1 MPLEMSIFAPPNA
14 LSMISRR
21 NIRVKVMQCLYAAE
35 AESGAMPIEKAM
47 SLLKKYLDQT
57 ADLFTFTV
65 YLLTE
70 VARYAETDAKN
81 RAAKHL
87 PSYQDLHVNTKLAGN
102 TLLWNILEA
111 KGFNSTVEER
121 GLANLLDQEV
131 VRKIYLKLTDT
142 PQYKEY
148 IALESREKKSEK
160 ELLGFIFTDLMMAD
174 ESITEM
180 LEEHF
185 VQWDDDADMIY
196 QMVLNFLS
204 KPGSCTFSEIAGPE
218 KTRYA
223 KSLLQTAIEKKELTM
238 DLIKPKLKNWD
249 PERIA
254 VLDMIMIRMGVCEL
268 LFFETIPVKV
278 TINEYIDLAK
288 SYSTTQS
295 GHFVNGILDS
305 IHKDLFAAGR
315 LDKVDFKKN
324 KGN

>member
-1 MPLEMSIFAPPNA
+1 
-14 LSMISRR
+14 MISRR

-35 AESGAMPIEKAM
+35 AESGALPVEKVLV
-47 SLLKKYLDQT
+47 LLRKYLDQT

-70 VARYAETDAKN
+70 VARYAETDSKN

-87 PSYQDLHVNTKLAGN
+87 PSYEDLHVNTKIAGN
-102 TLLWNILEA
+102 TLLWTILEA
-111 KGFNSTVEER
+111 KGFKSTVEER
-121 GLANLLDQEV
+121 GLNLLLEQDT
-131 VRKIYLKLTDT
+131 VRKIYQKLVDT
-142 PQYKEY
+142 PIYQEY
-148 IALESREKKSEK
+148 ILMESRDKKTEK
-160 ELLGFIFTDLMMAD
+160 ELLSFIFTDLLMAD
-174 ESITEM
+174 EDVTEM

-196 QMVLNFLS
+196 QMVLNMLS
-204 KPGSCTFSEIAGPE
+204 KPSSCSFAEIAGPE

-223 KSLLQTAIEKKELTM
+223 RTLLETAMEKKEMTM
-238 DLIKPKLKNWD
+238 DLIKPRLKNWD
-249 PERIA
+249 PDRIA

-288 SYSTTQS
+288 SYSTNQS

-305 IHKDLFAAGR
+305 IHKDLLASGR

>member
-1 MPLEMSIFAPPNA
+1 
-14 LSMISRR
+14 
-21 NIRVKVMQCLYAAE
+21 MQCLYAAE
-35 AESGAMPIEKAM
+35 AESGALPVEKVLV
-47 SLLKKYLDQT
+47 LLRKYLDQT

-70 VARYAETDAKN
+70 VARYAETDSRN

-87 PSYQDLHVNTKLAGN
+87 PSYEDLHVNTKISGN
-102 TLLWNILEA
+102 TLLWTILEA
-111 KGFNSTVEER
+111 KGFKSSVEER
-121 GLANLLDQEV
+121 GLNLLLEQDT
-131 VRKIYLKLTDT
+131 VRKIYQKLVDT
-142 PQYKEY
+142 PIYQEY
-148 IALESREKKSEK
+148 ILKESRDKKSEK
-160 ELLGFIFTDLMMAD
+160 ELLSFIFTDLLMAD
-174 ESITEM
+174 EDVTEM

-196 QMVLNFLS
+196 QMVLNMLS
-204 KPGSCTFSEIAGPE
+204 KPSSCSFTEIAGPE

-223 KSLLQTAIEKKELTM
+223 RTLLETAMEKKEMTM
-238 DLIKPKLKNWD
+238 ELIKPRLKNWD
-249 PERIA
+249 PDRIA

-288 SYSTTQS
+288 SYSTNQS

-305 IHKDLFAAGR
+305 IHKDLLASGR

>member
-1 MPLEMSIFAPPNA
+1 
-14 LSMISRR
+14 
-21 NIRVKVMQCLYAAE
+21 MQCLYAAE
-35 AESGAMPIEKAM
+35 AESGALPVEKVLV
-47 SLLKKYLDQT
+47 LLRKYLDQT

-70 VARYAETDAKN
+70 VARYAETDSRN

-87 PSYQDLHVNTKLAGN
+87 PSYEDLHVNTKISGN
-102 TLLWNILEA
+102 TLLWTILEA
-111 KGFNSTVEER
+111 KGFKSSVEER
-121 GLANLLDQEV
+121 GLNLLLEQDT
-131 VRKIYLKLTDT
+131 VRKIYQKLVDT
-142 PQYKEY
+142 PIYQEY
-148 IALESREKKSEK
+148 ILKESRDKKSEK
-160 ELLGFIFTDLMMAD
+160 ELLSFIFTDLLMAD
-174 ESITEM
+174 EDVTEM

-196 QMVLNFLS
+196 QMVLNMLG
-204 KPGSCTFSEIAGPE
+204 KPSSCSFTEIAGPE

-223 KSLLQTAIEKKELTM
+223 RTLLETAMEKKEMTM
-238 DLIKPKLKNWD
+238 DLIKPRLKNWD

-288 SYSTTQS
+288 SYSTNQS

-305 IHKDLFAAGR
+305 IHKDLLASGR
-315 LDKVDFKKN
+315 LDKVDFKKS

>member
-1 MPLEMSIFAPPNA
+1 
-14 LSMISRR
+14 
-21 NIRVKVMQCLYAAE
+21 MQCLYAAE
-35 AESGAMPIEKAM
+35 AESGALPVEKVLV
-47 SLLKKYLDQT
+47 LLRKYLDQT

-70 VARYAETDAKN
+70 VARYAETDSKN

-87 PSYQDLHVNTKLAGN
+87 PSYEDLHVNTKIAGN
-102 TLLWNILEA
+102 TLLWTILEA
-111 KGFNSTVEER
+111 KGFKSTVEER
-121 GLANLLDQEV
+121 GLNLLLEQDT
-131 VRKIYLKLTDT
+131 VRKIYQKLVDT
-142 PQYKEY
+142 PIYQEY
-148 IALESREKKSEK
+148 ILMESRDKKTEK
-160 ELLGFIFTDLMMAD
+160 ELLSFIFTDLLMAD
-174 ESITEM
+174 EDVTEM

-196 QMVLNFLS
+196 QMVLNMLS
-204 KPGSCTFSEIAGPE
+204 KPSSCSFAEIAGPE

-223 KSLLQTAIEKKELTM
+223 RTLLETAMKKKEMTM
-238 DLIKPKLKNWD
+238 DHIKPRLKNWD
-249 PERIA
+249 PDRIA

-288 SYSTTQS
+288 SYSTNQS

-305 IHKDLFAAGR
+305 IHKDLLASGR

>member
-1 MPLEMSIFAPPNA
+1 
-14 LSMISRR
+14 
-21 NIRVKVMQCLYAAE
+21 MQCLYAAE
-35 AESGAMPIEKAM
+35 AESGALPVEKVLV
-47 SLLKKYLDQT
+47 LLRKYLDQT

-70 VARYAETDAKN
+70 VARYAETDSRN

-87 PSYQDLHVNTKLAGN
+87 PSYEDLHVNTKISGN
-102 TLLWNILEA
+102 TLLWTILEA
-111 KGFNSTVEER
+111 KGFKSSVEER
-121 GLANLLDQEV
+121 GLNLLLEQDT
-131 VRKIYLKLTDT
+131 VRKIYQKLVDT
-142 PQYKEY
+142 PVYQEY
-148 IALESREKKSEK
+148 ILQESRDKKSEK
-160 ELLGFIFTDLMMAD
+160 ELLSFIFTDLLMAD
-174 ESITEM
+174 EDVTEM

-196 QMVLNFLS
+196 QMVLNMLG
-204 KPGSCTFSEIAGPE
+204 KPSSCSFTEIAGPE

-223 KSLLQTAIEKKELTM
+223 RTLLETAMEKMEMTM
-238 DLIKPKLKNWD
+238 ELIKPRLKNWD

-288 SYSTTQS
+288 SYSTNQS

-305 IHKDLFAAGR
+305 IHKDLLASGR

>member
-1 MPLEMSIFAPPNA
+1 
-14 LSMISRR
+14 
-21 NIRVKVMQCLYAAE
+21 MQCLYAAE
-35 AESGAMPIEKAM
+35 AESGALPVEKVLV
-47 SLLKKYLDQT
+47 LLRKYLDQT

-70 VARYAETDAKN
+70 VARYAETDSKN

-87 PSYQDLHVNTKLAGN
+87 PSYQDLHVNTKIAGN
-102 TLLWNILEA
+102 TFLWTILEA
-111 KGFNSTVEER
+111 KGFKSAVEDR
-121 GLANLLDQEV
+121 GLNLLLEQDT
-131 VRKIYLKLTDT
+131 VRKIYQKLVDT
-142 PQYKEY
+142 PIYQEY
-148 IALESREKKSEK
+148 ILMESRDKKTEK
-160 ELLGFIFTDLMMAD
+160 ELLSFIFTDLLMAD
-174 ESITEM
+174 EDVTEM

-196 QMVLNFLS
+196 QMVLNMLS
-204 KPGSCTFSEIAGPE
+204 KPSSCSFAEIAGPE

-223 KSLLQTAIEKKELTM
+223 RTLLETAMEKKEMTM
-238 DLIKPKLKNWD
+238 DLIKPRLKNWD

-288 SYSTTQS
+288 SYSTNQS

-305 IHKDLFAAGR
+305 IHKDLLASGR

>member
-1 MPLEMSIFAPPNA
+1 
-14 LSMISRR
+14 
-21 NIRVKVMQCLYAAE
+21 MQCLYAAE
-35 AESGAMPIEKAM
+35 AESGALPVEKVLV
-47 SLLKKYLDQT
+47 LLRKYLDQT

-70 VARYAETDAKN
+70 VARYAETDSRN

-87 PSYQDLHVNTKLAGN
+87 PSYEDLHVNTKISGN
-102 TLLWNILEA
+102 TLLWAILEA
-111 KGFNSTVEER
+111 KGFKSSVEER
-121 GLANLLDQEV
+121 GLNLLLEQDT
-131 VRKIYLKLTDT
+131 VRKIYQKLVDT
-142 PQYKEY
+142 PIYQEY
-148 IALESREKKSEK
+148 ILKESRDKKSEK
-160 ELLGFIFTDLMMAD
+160 ELLSFIFTDLLMAD
-174 ESITEM
+174 EDVTEM

-196 QMVLNFLS
+196 QMVLNMLG
-204 KPGSCTFSEIAGPE
+204 KPSSCSFTEIAGPE

-223 KSLLQTAIEKKELTM
+223 RTLLETAIEKKEMTM
-238 DLIKPKLKNWD
+238 ELIKPRLKNWD

-288 SYSTTQS
+288 SYSTNQS

-305 IHKDLFAAGR
+305 IHKDLLASGR
-315 LDKVDFKKN
+315 LDKVDFKKS

>member
-1 MPLEMSIFAPPNA
+1 
-14 LSMISRR
+14 
-21 NIRVKVMQCLYAAE
+21 MQCLYAAE
-35 AESGAMPIEKAM
+35 AESGALPVEKVLV
-47 SLLKKYLDQT
+47 LLRKYLDQT

-70 VARYAETDAKN
+70 VARYAETDSKN

-87 PSYQDLHVNTKLAGN
+87 PSYEDLHVNTKIAGN
-102 TLLWNILEA
+102 TLLWTILEA
-111 KGFNSTVEER
+111 KGFKSTVEER
-121 GLANLLDQEV
+121 GLNLLLEQDT
-131 VRKIYLKLTDT
+131 VRKIYQKLVDT
-142 PQYKEY
+142 PIYQEY
-148 IALESREKKSEK
+148 ILMESRDKKTEK
-160 ELLGFIFTDLMMAD
+160 ELLSFIFTDLLMAD
-174 ESITEM
+174 EDVTEI

-196 QMVLNFLS
+196 QMVLNMLS
-204 KPGSCTFSEIAGPE
+204 KPSSCSFAEIAGPE

-223 KSLLQTAIEKKELTM
+223 RSLLETAMEKKEMTM
-238 DLIKPKLKNWD
+238 DLIKPRLKNWD
-249 PERIA
+249 PDRIA

-288 SYSTTQS
+288 SYSTNQS

-305 IHKDLFAAGR
+305 IHKDLLASGR

>member
-1 MPLEMSIFAPPNA
+1 
-14 LSMISRR
+14 
-21 NIRVKVMQCLYAAE
+21 MQCLYAAE
-35 AESGAMPIEKAM
+35 AESGALPVEKVLV
-47 SLLKKYLDQT
+47 LLRKYLDQT

-70 VARYAETDAKN
+70 VARYAETDSKN

-87 PSYQDLHVNTKLAGN
+87 PSYEDLHVNTKIAGN
-102 TLLWNILEA
+102 TLLWTILEA
-111 KGFNSTVEER
+111 KGFKSTVEER
-121 GLANLLDQEV
+121 GLNLLLEQDT
-131 VRKIYLKLTDT
+131 VRKIYQKLVDT
-142 PQYKEY
+142 PIYQEY
-148 IALESREKKSEK
+148 ILMESRDKKTEK
-160 ELLGFIFTDLMMAD
+160 ELLSFIFTDLLMAD
-174 ESITEM
+174 EDVTEM

-196 QMVLNFLS
+196 QMVLNMLS
-204 KPGSCTFSEIAGPE
+204 KPSSCSFAEIAGPE

-223 KSLLQTAIEKKELTM
+223 RTLLETAMEKKEMTM
-238 DLIKPKLKNWD
+238 DLIKPRLKNWD

-288 SYSTTQS
+288 SYSTNQS

-305 IHKDLFAAGR
+305 IHKDLLASGR

>member
-1 MPLEMSIFAPPNA
+1 
-14 LSMISRR
+14 
-21 NIRVKVMQCLYAAE
+21 MQCLYAAE
-35 AESGAMPIEKAM
+35 AESGALPVEKVLV
-47 SLLKKYLDQT
+47 LLRKYLDQT

-70 VARYAETDAKN
+70 VARYAETDSRN

-87 PSYQDLHVNTKLAGN
+87 PSYEDLHVNTKISGN
-102 TLLWNILEA
+102 TLLWTILEA
-111 KGFNSTVEER
+111 KGFKSSVEER
-121 GLANLLDQEV
+121 GLNLLLEQDT
-131 VRKIYLKLTDT
+131 VRKIYQKLVDT
-142 PQYKEY
+142 PVYQEY
-148 IALESREKKSEK
+148 ILQESRDKKSEK
-160 ELLGFIFTDLMMAD
+160 ELLSFIITDLLMAD
-174 ESITEM
+174 EDVTEM

-196 QMVLNFLS
+196 QMVLNMLG
-204 KPGSCTFSEIAGPE
+204 KPSSCSFTEIAGPE

-223 KSLLQTAIEKKELTM
+223 RTLLETAMEKKEMTM
-238 DLIKPKLKNWD
+238 ELIKPRLKNWD
-249 PERIA
+249 PDRIA

-288 SYSTTQS
+288 SYSTNQS

-305 IHKDLFAAGR
+305 IHKDLIASGR

>member
-1 MPLEMSIFAPPNA
+1 
-14 LSMISRR
+14 
-21 NIRVKVMQCLYAAE
+21 MQCLYAAE
-35 AESGAMPIEKAM
+35 AESGALPVEKVLV
-47 SLLKKYLDQT
+47 LLRKYLDQT

-70 VARYAETDAKN
+70 VARYAETDSRN

-87 PSYQDLHVNTKLAGN
+87 PSYEDLHVNTKISGN
-102 TLLWNILEA
+102 TLLWTILEA
-111 KGFNSTVEER
+111 KGFKSSVEER
-121 GLANLLDQEV
+121 GLNLLLEQDT
-131 VRKIYLKLTDT
+131 VRKIYQKLVDT
-142 PQYKEY
+142 PIYQEY
-148 IALESREKKSEK
+148 IHKESRDKKSEK
-160 ELLGFIFTDLMMAD
+160 DLLSFIFTDLLMAD
-174 ESITEM
+174 EDVTEM

-196 QMVLNFLS
+196 QMVLNMLG
-204 KPGSCTFSEIAGPE
+204 KPSSCTFTEIAGPE

-223 KSLLQTAIEKKELTM
+223 RTLLETAMEKKEMTM
-238 DLIKPKLKNWD
+238 DLIKPRLKNWD

-288 SYSTTQS
+288 SYSTNQS

-305 IHKDLFAAGR
+305 IHKDLLASGR

>member
-1 MPLEMSIFAPPNA
+1 
-14 LSMISRR
+14 MISRR

-35 AESGAMPIEKAM
+35 AESGALPVEKVLV
-47 SLLKKYLDQT
+47 LLRKYLDQT

-70 VARYAETDAKN
+70 VARYAETDSKN

-87 PSYQDLHVNTKLAGN
+87 PSYEDLHVNTKIAGN
-102 TLLWNILEA
+102 TLLWTILEA
-111 KGFNSTVEER
+111 KGFKSTVEER
-121 GLANLLDQEV
+121 GLNLLLEQDT
-131 VRKIYLKLTDT
+131 VRKIYQKLVDT
-142 PQYKEY
+142 PIYQEY
-148 IALESREKKSEK
+148 ILMESRDKKTEK
-160 ELLGFIFTDLMMAD
+160 ELLSFIFTDLLMAD
-174 ESITEM
+174 EDVTEI

-196 QMVLNFLS
+196 QMVLNMLS
-204 KPGSCTFSEIAGPE
+204 KPSSCSFAEIAGPE

-223 KSLLQTAIEKKELTM
+223 RSLLETAMEKKEMTM
-238 DLIKPKLKNWD
+238 DLIKPRLKNWD
-249 PERIA
+249 PDRIA

-288 SYSTTQS
+288 SYSTNQS

-305 IHKDLFAAGR
+305 IHKDLLASGR

>member
-1 MPLEMSIFAPPNA
+1 
-14 LSMISRR
+14 MISRR

-35 AESGAMPIEKAM
+35 AESGALPVEKVLV
-47 SLLKKYLDQT
+47 LLRKYLDQT

-70 VARYAETDAKN
+70 VARYAETDSKN

-87 PSYQDLHVNTKLAGN
+87 PSYEDLHVNTKIAGN
-102 TLLWNILEA
+102 TLLWTILEA
-111 KGFNSTVEER
+111 KGFKSTVEER
-121 GLANLLDQEV
+121 GLNLLLEQDT
-131 VRKIYLKLTDT
+131 VRKIYQKLVDT
-142 PQYKEY
+142 PIYQEY
-148 IALESREKKSEK
+148 ILMESRDKKTEK
-160 ELLGFIFTDLMMAD
+160 ELLSFIFTDLLMAD
-174 ESITEM
+174 EDVTEM

-196 QMVLNFLS
+196 QMVLNMLS
-204 KPGSCTFSEIAGPE
+204 KPSSCSFAEIAGPE

-223 KSLLQTAIEKKELTM
+223 RTLLETAMEKKEMTM
-238 DLIKPKLKNWD
+238 DLIKPRLKNWD

-288 SYSTTQS
+288 SYSTNQS

-305 IHKDLFAAGR
+305 IHKDLLASGR

>member
-1 MPLEMSIFAPPNA
+1 
-14 LSMISRR
+14 MISRR

-35 AESGAMPIEKAM
+35 AESGALPVEKVLV
-47 SLLKKYLDQT
+47 LLRKYLDQT
-57 ADLFTFTV
+57 ADLFAFTV

-70 VARYAETDAKN
+70 VARYAETDSKN

-87 PSYQDLHVNTKLAGN
+87 PSYEDLHVNTKIAGN
-102 TLLWNILEA
+102 TLLWTILEA
-111 KGFNSTVEER
+111 KGFKSTVEER
-121 GLANLLDQEV
+121 GLNLLLEQDT
-131 VRKIYLKLTDT
+131 VRKIYQKLVDT
-142 PQYKEY
+142 PIYQEY
-148 IALESREKKSEK
+148 ILMESRDKKTEK
-160 ELLGFIFTDLMMAD
+160 ELLSFIFTDLLMAD
-174 ESITEM
+174 EDVTEM

-196 QMVLNFLS
+196 QMVLNMLS
-204 KPGSCTFSEIAGPE
+204 KPSSCSFAEIAGPE

-223 KSLLQTAIEKKELTM
+223 RTLLETAMEKKEMTM
-238 DLIKPKLKNWD
+238 DLIKPRLKNWD
-249 PERIA
+249 PDRIA

-288 SYSTTQS
+288 SYSTNQS

-305 IHKDLFAAGR
+305 IHKDLFASGR

>member
-1 MPLEMSIFAPPNA
+1 
-14 LSMISRR
+14 
-21 NIRVKVMQCLYAAE
+21 MQCLYAAE
-35 AESGAMPIEKAM
+35 AESGALPVEKVLV
-47 SLLKKYLDQT
+47 LLRKYLDQT

-70 VARYAETDAKN
+70 VARYAETDSKN

-87 PSYQDLHVNTKLAGN
+87 PSYEDLHVNTKIAGN
-102 TLLWNILEA
+102 TFLWTILEA
-111 KGFNSTVEER
+111 KGFKSAVADR
-121 GLANLLDQEV
+121 GLNLLLEQDT
-131 VRKIYLKLTDT
+131 VRKIYQKLVDT
-142 PQYKEY
+142 PIYQEY
-148 IALESREKKSEK
+148 ILMESRDKKTEK
-160 ELLGFIFTDLMMAD
+160 ELLSFIFTDLLMAD
-174 ESITEM
+174 EDVTEM

-196 QMVLNFLS
+196 QMVLNMLS
-204 KPGSCTFSEIAGPE
+204 KPSSCSFAEIAGPE

-223 KSLLQTAIEKKELTM
+223 RTLLETAMEKKEMTM
-238 DLIKPKLKNWD
+238 DLIKPRLKNWD

-288 SYSTTQS
+288 SYSTNQS

-305 IHKDLFAAGR
+305 IHKDLLASGR